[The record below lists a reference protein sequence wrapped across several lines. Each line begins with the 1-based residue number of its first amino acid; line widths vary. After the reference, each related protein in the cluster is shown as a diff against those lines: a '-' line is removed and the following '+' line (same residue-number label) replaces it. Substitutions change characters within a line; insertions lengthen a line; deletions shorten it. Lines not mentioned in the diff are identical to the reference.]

1 MMRLHFLQHVPFE
14 GPGCIRAWA
23 AAAGWEITGSHLY
36 RDHRFPAIDDFDWLV
51 IMGGPMNI
59 YDEVQYPWLAREKVF
74 IDRAIAGQ
82 KVVLGICLGAQLI
95 AAVLGARVSRSRHEE
110 IGWFP
115 VHRTVPSTQVPQV
128 TAIEDCL
135 DALHWHADTFD
146 LPDRAVHL
154 ARSAACENQAFVYND
169 RVVGLQFHLE
179 MTAEGLQDLVQ
190 HSGQRITAG
199 RFVQPPATMLAQ
211 AERFQRAN
219 RVMNR
224 LLDGLAGMVPG

>member
-1 MMRLHFLQHVPFE
+1 MRLHFLQHVPFE

-23 AAAGWEITGSHLY
+23 EAAGWEITGSHLY
-36 RDHRFPAIDDFDWLV
+36 RDHRLPAIDGFDWLV

-59 YDEVQYPWLAREKVF
+59 YEEVQYPWLAREKEF
-74 IDRAIAGQ
+74 IDRAIAGH

-115 VHRTVPSTQVPQV
+115 IQRTAAPTQPTQAA
-128 TAIEDCL
+128 AIEDGL
-135 DALHWHADTFD
+135 DVLHWHADTFD

-154 ARSAACENQAFVYND
+154 ARSAACENQAFIYND

-190 HSGQRITAG
+190 HSGQPITAG

-211 AERFQRAN
+211 AERFHRAN
-219 RVMNR
+219 QVMNR
-224 LLDGLAGMVPG
+224 LLDGLAGMGRG